1 MKSPRT
7 GVHIA
12 RKINGDL
19 SEDRQVPYGKLNKQA
34 LACKLKNE
42 HMVICFGKV
51 AMGIMVNECG
61 KNLKRL
67 VLKTNN
73 FDKILVEW

>member
-1 MKSPRT
+1 
-7 GVHIA
+7 
-12 RKINGDL
+12 
-19 SEDRQVPYGKLNKQA
+19 
-34 LACKLKNE
+34 
-42 HMVICFGKV
+42 MVICFGKV